1 MIKVKRI
8 YDKAEVTDGLRILV
22 DRLWPRGVRRG
33 TANVDIWLR
42 DVGPSDELRKWFS
55 HEREKWPIFEKRYQK
70 ELKVNDAFGELVDI
84 ARTNDP
90 ITLLYAASDIDHN
103 NAKVLY
109 RELIKSLAN
118 SVDGVG

>member
-1 MIKVKRI
+1 M
-8 YDKAEVTDGLRILV
+8 RILV

-118 SVDGVG
+118 SMDGVG